1 MGKHMRNLMR
11 REIKYGWMTRD
22 MKLRRMA
29 KDMLVGMIKLEKESK
44 PSMILKKKMN
54 SILKAHCLEPMLRKR
69 LINIDISLK
78 KKQINRPN

>member
-1 MGKHMRNLMR
+1 
-11 REIKYGWMTRD
+11 
-22 MKLRRMA
+22 
-29 KDMLVGMIKLEKESK
+29 MLVGMIKLEKEYK